1 MLCRLTTAARGVET
15 KSAKAPI
22 EALDGVAQRLFRGD
36 ADVFV
41 NGCLYCRLRA
51 AMELLAATPAASS
64 FTPSSPMPRRAVEG
78 QKKSSAKEL
87 LAATPVASSFAP
99 SSPISLR

>member
-51 AMELLAATPAASS
+51 AMELLAATGHAG
-64 FTPSSPMPRRAVEG
+64 RQLLHAVI
-78 QKKSSAKEL
+78 AD
-87 LAATPVASSFAP
+87 ATPCG
-99 SSPISLR
+99 